1 MITLSRYEKI
11 AQGLNSHYTEKA
23 KKRMAEKAELNFN
36 RSAEA
41 YDQAIKSKDGKVISK
56 VVDALISQRNE
67 LYNKIFQ
74 TGGNDAD
81 IAEYKELT
89 AKLEKLQIHVEQLH
103 SEGEI

>member
-1 MITLSRYEKI
+1 MSRYDKI
-11 AQGLNSHYTEKA
+11 AEGLNSHYTEKA
-23 KKRMAEKAELNFN
+23 KQRMAEKAELNFN

-74 TGGNDAD
+74 TGGNDSD

-89 AKLEKLQIHVEQLH
+89 NKLEKLQIHVEQLH
-103 SEGEI
+103 SEGVI

>member
-1 MITLSRYEKI
+1 MVNYDKI
-11 AQGLNSHYTEKA
+11 ASGLNSHYTEKA
-23 KKRMAEKAELNFN
+23 KKRMAEKAELQFN
-36 RSAEA
+36 RSEDA
-41 YDQAIKSKDGKVISK
+41 YNKAMNSKDGKVISK

-89 AKLEKLQIHVEQLH
+89 NKLEKLQIHVEQLH
-103 SEGEI
+103 SEGVI

>member
-1 MITLSRYEKI
+1 MSRYDKI
-11 AQGLNSHYTEKA
+11 AQGLNSHYTAKA
-23 KKRMAEKAELNFN
+23 KQRMAEKAEITFN

-41 YDQAIKSKDGKVISK
+41 YDKAMSSKDGKVISK

-74 TGGNDAD
+74 TGGSDAD

-89 AKLEKLQIHVEQLH
+89 NKLEKLQIHVEQLH
-103 SEGEI
+103 SEGVI

>member
-1 MITLSRYEKI
+1 MSRYQKI
-11 AQGLNSHYTEKA
+11 ADGLNSHYTEKA
-23 KKRMAEKAELNFN
+23 KQRMAEKAEITFN

-41 YDQAIKSKDGKVISK
+41 YDQALKSKDAKVISK

-81 IAEYKELT
+81 IAEYKEIT
-89 AKLEKLQIHVEQLH
+89 NKLEKLQIHVEQLH

>member
-1 MITLSRYEKI
+1 MDKYSKI
-11 AQGLNSHYTEKA
+11 AEGLNSHYSAKA
-23 KKRMAEKAELNFN
+23 KQRMAEKAEITFN

-41 YDQAIKSKDGKVISK
+41 YDKAMSSKDGKVISK

-89 AKLEKLQIHVEQLH
+89 SKLEKLQIHVEQLH
-103 SEGEI
+103 NEGVI

>member
-1 MITLSRYEKI
+1 MDKYSKI
-11 AQGLNSHYTEKA
+11 ASGLDMHYTEKA

-74 TGGNDAD
+74 TGGSDAD

-89 AKLEKLQIHVEQLH
+89 NKLEKLQIHVEQLH
-103 SEGEI
+103 SEGVI

>member
-1 MITLSRYEKI
+1 MDKYSKI
-11 AQGLNSHYTEKA
+11 AEGLTAHYTTKA
-23 KKRMAEKAELNFN
+23 KQRLAEKAELNFN

-74 TGGNDAD
+74 TGGSDAD

-89 AKLEKLQIHVEQLH
+89 NKLEKLQIHVEQLH
-103 SEGEI
+103 SEGVI

>member
-1 MITLSRYEKI
+1 MSRYDKI
-11 AQGLNSHYTEKA
+11 AEGLNSHYTEKA
-23 KKRMAEKAELNFN
+23 KKRMAEKAEITFN

-41 YDQAIKSKDGKVISK
+41 YDKAMSSKDGKVISK

-74 TGGNDAD
+74 TGGSDAD

-89 AKLEKLQIHVEQLH
+89 NKLEKLQIHVEQLH
-103 SEGEI
+103 SEGVI

>member
-1 MITLSRYEKI
+1 MDKYSKI
-11 AQGLNSHYTEKA
+11 AEGLNSHYSAKA
-23 KKRMAEKAELNFN
+23 KQRMAEKAEITFN

-41 YDQAIKSKDGKVISK
+41 YDKAMSSKDGKVISK

-74 TGGNDAD
+74 TGGSDAD

-89 AKLEKLQIHVEQLH
+89 NKLEKLQIHVEQLH
-103 SEGEI
+103 SEGVI

>member
-1 MITLSRYEKI
+1 MDKYSKI
-11 AQGLNSHYTEKA
+11 AEGLTAHYTTKA
-23 KKRMAEKAELNFN
+23 KQRMAEKAELQFN
-36 RSAEA
+36 RSEDA
-41 YDQAIKSKDGKVISK
+41 YNKAMSSKDGKVISK

-89 AKLEKLQIHVEQLH
+89 NKLEKLQIHVEELH
-103 SEGEI
+103 SEGVI

>member
-1 MITLSRYEKI
+1 MDKYSKI
-11 AQGLNSHYTEKA
+11 AEGLTAHYTTKA
-23 KKRMAEKAELNFN
+23 KQRMAEKAELNFN
-36 RSAEA
+36 RSEDA
-41 YDQAIKSKDGKVISK
+41 YNKAMSSKDGKVISK

-89 AKLEKLQIHVEQLH
+89 NKLEKLQIHVEELH
-103 SEGEI
+103 SEGVI

>member
-1 MITLSRYEKI
+1 MDKYSKI
-11 AQGLNSHYTEKA
+11 ASGLDMHYTEKA

-36 RSAEA
+36 RSVEA
-41 YDQAIKSKDGKVISK
+41 YESALKSKDGKVISK

>member
-1 MITLSRYEKI
+1 MDKYSKI
-11 AQGLNSHYTEKA
+11 AEGLTSHYTQKA
-23 KKRMAEKAELNFN
+23 KQRMAEKAELNFN

-89 AKLEKLQIHVEQLH
+89 NKLEKLQIHVEQLH
-103 SEGEI
+103 SEGVI